1 MGRMKIYLRKLG
13 ATTLGVQDDAG
24 AEFLAGLKMGEVVSC
39 EATKPRNY
47 RFLRKYF
54 ALLNLAFDYWEPPEG
69 QYKGQAIEK
78 EFERFRK
85 DVQIM
90 AGYGRPVWNING
102 DLRMES
108 LSISFGKMKQET
120 FDKLYNAVL
129 TVLMRKVLQAKGF
142 DEATVNSLVDQL
154 ADFA

>member
-1 MGRMKIYLRKLG
+1 
-13 ATTLGVQDDAG
+13 
-24 AEFLAGLKMGEVVSC
+24 
-39 EATKPRNY
+39 
-47 RFLRKYF
+47 
-54 ALLNLAFDYWEPPEG
+54 
-69 QYKGQAIEK
+69 
-78 EFERFRK
+78 
-85 DVQIM
+85 M